1 MAEYQKSLETTKE
14 ISPPLNQR
22 IHCVCTVIAMSVQ
35 KSFEQLISLA
45 IQREEEAYDFYTHAA
60 EEAELQSSGKL
71 LLELAK
77 QELGHK
83 EKLMQALDADVCTT
97 FTCTTIAEVEDAG
110 LSKYLIDIPLKADS
124 APQEI
129 LVVAIKREEG
139 SNAFYKALS
148 ELTGVQDHRTVFE
161 TLAKEEQRHKE
172 ILQQLYD
179 DHYQPDN

>member
-1 MAEYQKSLETTKE
+1 MSKE
-14 ISPPLNQR
+14 VSSPLNR
-22 IHCVCTVIAMSVQ
+22 TISSVCTVIAMSVQ
-35 KSFEQLISLA
+35 NSFEQLISLA
-45 IQREEEAYDFYTHAA
+45 IQREEEAYEFYNQAA
-60 EEAELQSSGKL
+60 EEATLQASGKL

-77 QELGHK
+77 QEVGHK

-110 LSKYLIDIPLKADS
+110 LSKYLVDIPLKSDS
-124 APQEI
+124 TPQEI

-139 SNAFYKALS
+139 ANAFYKALS
-148 ELTGVQDHRTVFE
+148 ELTGVANHRTVFE

-179 DHYQPDN
+179 DHFQPDN